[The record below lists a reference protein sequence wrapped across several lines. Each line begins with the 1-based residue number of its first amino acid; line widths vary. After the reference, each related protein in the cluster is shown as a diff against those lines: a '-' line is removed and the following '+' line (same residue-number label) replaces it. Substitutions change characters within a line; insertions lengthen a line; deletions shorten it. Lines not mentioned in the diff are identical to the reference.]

1 MERMKSSMQR
11 LLSKIVK
18 RDMAT
23 PITLPDELPRLSGE
37 FNHENYPASAI
48 TECLDAYVNALNQL
62 KSRTSISDLRARLD
76 QLALT
81 HDALAAELAGF
92 AQRADKLSNA
102 ILALTAAAKPL
113 QEPGIGPGDRDAL
126 RNSLAARA
134 DELKAQRDA
143 YEADAKA
150 YDARITEIADA
161 VEAVRKDIE
170 AMINGPIK
178 E

>member
-11 LLSKIVK
+11 LLSKTVK

-48 TECLDAYVNALNQL
+48 TECLDAYVNALSQL
-62 KSRTSISDLRARLD
+62 KSRTSINDLRARLD

-81 HDALAAELAGF
+81 HDALVAELADF

-102 ILALTAAAKPL
+102 ILAIDIRIEPL

-126 RNSLAARA
+126 RDSLAARA

-150 YDARITEIADA
+150 YDARITEEANAI
-161 VEAVRKDIE
+161 EAVRKDIE
-170 AMINGPIK
+170 AMINGSIK

>member
-1 MERMKSSMQR
+1 M
-11 LLSKIVK
+11 
-18 RDMAT
+18 
-23 PITLPDELPRLSGE
+23 
-37 FNHENYPASAI
+37 
-48 TECLDAYVNALNQL
+48 
-62 KSRTSISDLRARLD
+62 
-76 QLALT
+76 
-81 HDALAAELAGF
+81 
-92 AQRADKLSNA
+92 
-102 ILALTAAAKPL
+102 TAAAKPL

-126 RNSLAARA
+126 RDSLAARA

-170 AMINGPIK
+170 AMINGSTK